1 MGKQMRPHRAVNS
14 PDLAPAVGFSHAVVA
29 ARGRLV
35 FLGGQI
41 GSLPDGSMAGTTLL
55 VQFDRAL
62 LNVRTALD
70 SVGARPEHLVQL
82 QIYCLDAAAYR
93 SQLHDLGVAYRSVL
107 GPHYPATA
115 LFAVAGLFV
124 PAALVEL
131 VGTAVLPE

>member
-93 SQLHDLGVAYRSVL
+93 SQLHDLGVAYRRVL

>member
-1 MGKQMRPHRAVNS
+1 MRPHRTVNS

-35 FLGGQI
+35 FLAGQV
-41 GSLPDGSMAGTTLL
+41 GSLPDGSMSGTTLL
-55 VQFDRAL
+55 EQFDRAL
-62 LNVRTALD
+62 VNVRTALD

-93 SQLHDLGVAYRSVL
+93 AQLHDLGVTYRKVL
-107 GPHYPATA
+107 GPHYPAVA
-115 LFAVAGLFV
+115 LFAVAGLFD
-124 PAALVEL
+124 PAALIEL